1 MCRLG
6 DIILIRR
13 YEHHGVPINNH
24 SFVVIEDSGGQIE
37 GVPFDFIGNVF
48 SSFKSEDQKQKKL
61 SFPGNIEVSH
71 NDTQIANSNRKD
83 GFIKAEQFY
92 YFNKSKIDYQVIGTM
107 TPEMFNKLI
116 DFISELQ
123 IEIINITDNL

>member
-48 SSFKSEDQKQKKL
+48 HHLSQRIKNKRSFHFLEILKC
-61 SFPGNIEVSH
+61 
-71 NDTQIANSNRKD
+71 
-83 GFIKAEQFY
+83 
-92 YFNKSKIDYQVIGTM
+92 
-107 TPEMFNKLI
+107 LI
-116 DFISELQ
+116 MIRRLRIQTEKTGL
-123 IEIINITDNL
+123 

>member
-1 MCRLG
+1 M
-6 DIILIRR
+6 
-13 YEHHGVPINNH
+13 
-24 SFVVIEDSGGQIE
+24 
-37 GVPFDFIGNVF
+37 
-48 SSFKSEDQKQKKL
+48 
-61 SFPGNIEVSH
+61 SH